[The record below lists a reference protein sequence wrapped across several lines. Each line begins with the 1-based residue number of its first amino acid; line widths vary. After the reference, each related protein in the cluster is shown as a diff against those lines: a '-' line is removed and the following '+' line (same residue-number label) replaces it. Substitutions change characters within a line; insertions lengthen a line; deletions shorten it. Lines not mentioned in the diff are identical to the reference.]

1 VGVGETRTAAD
12 TPRMS
17 SPPAEHAS
25 PHPAAEALLTAS
37 HLAKRFAVSQAW
49 VYQAVA
55 DGRLPHRRLG
65 SADGPV
71 RFVPS
76 EIDAW
81 LDEQRLAWAPARRR

>member
-1 VGVGETRTAAD
+1 MSPLPAD
-12 TPRMS
+12 RPS
-17 SPPAEHAS
+17 LHSG
-25 PHPAAEALLTAS
+25 AEALLTAS
-37 HLAKRFAVSQAW
+37 QLAKRFAVSQAW

-76 EIDAW
+76 EIDTW
-81 LDEQRLAWAPARRR
+81 LEEQRLAWAPARRR